1 MLFNSAFSLSMASSL
16 AELISTTVG
25 TEPEAL
31 VQAAVWRCYSRAPTA
46 PEIALGATFLQQH
59 TAQTS
64 TFHEA
69 LTDYCLA
76 LLNSSA
82 FCYVD

>member
-1 MLFNSAFSLSMASSL
+1 MTAVSSL
-16 AELISTTVG
+16 AELLNATVG
-25 TEPEAL
+25 TEPEA
-31 VQAAVWRCYSRAPTA
+31 VVEAAVWRCYSRAPSV
-46 PEIALGATFLQQH
+46 PELTLGVSFLQQH

-69 LTDYCLA
+69 VTDYCLA
-76 LLNSSA
+76 LLNASA